1 LSLLQTIATSQ
12 TDKAKKRETIMRQ
25 RLKFPFRTGR
35 QRGASAVEFA
45 LVAPIFFLLLF
56 SVVDFGMMMWAN
68 LTMQHAVREGAR
80 YAVTGQ
86 TNLDPNASAPQRY
99 RAVLEKIHDTSLGVF
114 DMSNAQVTTWV
125 NGSSQPNG
133 AGMFGNA
140 GDIVVIQVT
149 CNWPLLTPV
158 VAAFY
163 QATGGKYKF
172 SVAATMRNEAF

>member
-1 LSLLQTIATSQ
+1 
-12 TDKAKKRETIMRQ
+12 MRQ
-25 RLKFPFRTGR
+25 RSRFPASAQRH
-35 QRGASAVEFA
+35 RGASAVEFA
-45 LVAPIFFLLLF
+45 LVAPLFFLLLF
-56 SVVDFGMMMWAN
+56 SIVDFGAMMWAN

-86 TNLDPNASAPQRY
+86 TSLDPNTSAPQRY
-99 RAVLEKIHDTSLGVF
+99 RAVLEKIHDSSLGVY
-114 DMSNAQVTTWV
+114 DMTNAQVTTWV

-163 QATGGKYKF
+163 KATGGKYRF

>member
-1 LSLLQTIATSQ
+1 
-12 TDKAKKRETIMRQ
+12 MRQ
-25 RLKFPFRTGR
+25 RTVRPLATRR

-45 LVAPIFFLLLF
+45 LVGSLFFLLLF
-56 SVVDFGMMMWAN
+56 SIVDFGAMMWAN

-86 TNLDPNASAPQRY
+86 NGLDPNASAPQRY
-99 RAVLEKIHDTSLGVF
+99 RAVLEKIHDSSLGVY

-125 NGSSQPNG
+125 NGTSQSNG
-133 AGMFGNA
+133 SGMFGSA

-158 VAAFY
+158 VAAFFKS
-163 QATGGKYKF
+163 TGGKYHF

>member
-1 LSLLQTIATSQ
+1 MQPLL
-12 TDKAKKRETIMRQ
+12 RHVPR
-25 RLKFPFRTGR
+25 R

-56 SVVDFGMMMWAN
+56 SIVDFGAMMWAN

-86 TNLDPNASAPQRY
+86 TSLDPQGSRY
-99 RAVLEKIHDTSLGVF
+99 GAVLDKIRESSLGVY
-114 DMSNAQVTTWV
+114 DMSNAKVATWV
-125 NGSSQPNG
+125 NGTSQPSGG
-133 AGMFGNA
+133 AGMFGTA
-140 GDIVVIQVT
+140 GDIVVIQIT
-149 CNWPLLTPV
+149 CDWPLLTPV

-163 QATGGKYKF
+163 KSTGGKYHF

>member
-1 LSLLQTIATSQ
+1 MRPRSRLSASAQ
-12 TDKAKKRETIMRQ
+12 
-25 RLKFPFRTGR
+25 R

-45 LVAPIFFLLLF
+45 LVAPLFFLLLF
-56 SVVDFGMMMWAN
+56 SIVDFGAMMWAN

-86 TNLDPNASAPQRY
+86 TSLDPNTSAPQRY
-99 RAVLEKIHDTSLGVF
+99 RAVLEKIHDSSLGVY
-114 DMSNAQVTTWV
+114 DMTNAQVTTWV

-163 QATGGKYKF
+163 KATGGKYRF

>member
-1 LSLLQTIATSQ
+1 
-12 TDKAKKRETIMRQ
+12 MRQ
-25 RLKFPFRTGR
+25 APRHALGR

-56 SVVDFGMMMWAN
+56 SVVDFGAMMWAN

-86 TNLDPNASAPQRY
+86 SGLDAQGSRY
-99 RAVLEKIHDTSLGVF
+99 NAVLDKIRQSSLGVYA
-114 DMSNAQVTTWV
+114 MSNAKVATWV
-125 NGSSQPNG
+125 NGTSQPANG
-133 AGMFGNA
+133 AGMFGSA

-149 CNWPLLTPV
+149 CDWPLLTPV

-163 QATGGKYKF
+163 KSTGGKYHF

>member
-1 LSLLQTIATSQ
+1 MLARNPASHAT
-12 TDKAKKRETIMRQ
+12 RRH
-25 RLKFPFRTGR
+25 
-35 QRGASAVEFA
+35 RGASAVEFA

-56 SVVDFGMMMWAN
+56 SIVDFGAMMWAN
-68 LTMQHAVREGAR
+68 LTMQHAVREAAR

-86 TNLDPNASAPQRY
+86 KGLDPNQSPQRY
-99 RAVLEKIHDTSLGVF
+99 RAVLEKLEQSSLGVF
-114 DMSNAQVTTWV
+114 NMSNAQVSTWV
-125 NGSSQPNG
+125 NGSSQPSG
-133 AGMFGNA
+133 AGMFGTA

-163 QATGGKYKF
+163 KPTNGKYRF

>member
-1 LSLLQTIATSQ
+1 MPRIRKSA
-12 TDKAKKRETIMRQ
+12 
-25 RLKFPFRTGR
+25 PGR

-56 SVVDFGMMMWAN
+56 SIVDFGAMMWAN
-68 LTMQHAVREGAR
+68 LTMQYAVREGAR

-86 TNLDPNASAPQRY
+86 SGLDAQGSRY
-99 RAVLEKIHDTSLGVF
+99 NAVLDKIRSSSLGVYT
-114 DMSNAQVTTWV
+114 MSNAKVATWV
-125 NGSSQPNG
+125 NGTSQSSGG
-133 AGMFGNA
+133 AGMFGSA

-149 CNWPLLTPV
+149 CDWPLLTPV

-163 QATGGKYKF
+163 QSTGGKYRF